1 LEQGEMRLRSIGK
14 IAVAMTFT
22 AFLSSCGTY
31 DSLFSGASDTK
42 LDTRPP
48 EVIYKEAEQF
58 LADGSSAKAAVLYER
73 IDQLYPYSEE
83 AKKSMLKAA
92 VAYQKAGKAP
102 EAVAAARR
110 YLALHPG
117 TQEAALAQDIIAASY
132 YDRISSP
139 SRDQGETKKAIA
151 EMETLLRRYP
161 NSEYADETRKRIK
174 LAKDTL
180 AASEMT
186 VGRYWEKKGN
196 YLAAVN
202 RFRTVVTEYQQ
213 TSHVEEALMRLT
225 ECYMSLGIVNE
236 AQTAAA
242 ILGHNFPE
250 SPWYKD
256 AYALLQSNGTAPRED
271 SGSWMSQAWKKT
283 VSSVTG

>member
-1 LEQGEMRLRSIGK
+1 MTFRSIVQMAAAILISASAAG
-14 IAVAMTFT
+14 
-22 AFLSSCGTY
+22 CGASW
-31 DSLFSGASDTK
+31 DSMFSGSSDTK

-48 EVIYKEAEQF
+48 DAIYKEAEQL
-58 LADGSSAKAAVLYER
+58 LADGSSAKAAALYER

-92 VAYQKAGKAP
+92 IAYQKADKAP

-117 TQEAALAQDIIAASY
+117 TPEAALAQNIIANSY
-132 YDRISSP
+132 YDRISTP
-139 SRDQGETKKAIA
+139 SRDQGETKKALQ

-161 NSEYADETRKRIK
+161 NSEFADETRRRIK
-174 LAKDTL
+174 LARDTL
-180 AASEMT
+180 AAAEMT
-186 VGRYWEKKGN
+186 VGRYSQKKGN
-196 YLAAVN
+196 YLGAIN
-202 RFRTVVTEYQQ
+202 RFRTVVTQYQQ
-213 TSHVEEALMRLT
+213 TAHVEEALMRLT
-225 ECYMSLGIVNE
+225 ECYMALGITNE

-256 AYALLQSNGTAPRED
+256 AYALLQSSGAAPRED

-283 VSSVTG
+283 VGGVTG